1 MAYKYVVF
9 SDGEND
15 VISLETMQNI
25 RKSEFF
31 SNNETNSSFNAGA
44 EADARINFV
53 MENLIARFGEYSIY
67 HQRKSL
73 PHRSKNAGDW
83 QEITQHV
90 YTFKEHTVVLKKG
103 KIFMARG
110 EENKTEIWVDGRYDG
125 FVQIYKSKAM

>member
-15 VISLETMQNI
+15 VISLETIQNI
-25 RKSEFF
+25 RKSDFF
-31 SNNETNSSFNAGA
+31 SNSETNASFNAGV
-44 EADARINFV
+44 EADSRINFV
-53 MENLIARFGEYSIY
+53 LENLIARFGEYSLY

-83 QEITQHV
+83 QEIIQHV
-90 YTFKEHTVVLKKG
+90 YTFKDHTIVLKKG

-125 FVQIYKSKAM
+125 FVQVYKSKTM